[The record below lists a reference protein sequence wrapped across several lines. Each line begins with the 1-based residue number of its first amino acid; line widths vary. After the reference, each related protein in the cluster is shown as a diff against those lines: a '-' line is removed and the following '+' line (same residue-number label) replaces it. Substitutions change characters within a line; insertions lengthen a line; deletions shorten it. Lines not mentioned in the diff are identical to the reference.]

1 MLLQLLQLPQDALRI
16 PIVQLDPQPTC
27 SVLLGLIALTTQRR
41 SHVLS
46 VHFVWLVLSLLS
58 PVLLAPIA
66 AVRLRSKHVL
76 YRTIA
81 QQVPRRRV
89 LVLKASSALF
99 PTPRQH
105 VTQRTIVQ

>member
-46 VHFVWLVLSLLS
+46 VHSALPAPQLLS
-58 PVLLAPIA
+58 HVLLARFA
-66 AVRLRSKHVL
+66 AVRPRSRHVR
-76 YRTIA
+76 YQTIV

-105 VTQRTIVQ
+105 ATQRTIVL